1 MQTKGHKTKQNKNPK
16 IQIREHTTTDA
27 VRQLTR
33 IICTSWTFTFSNCL
47 YIKYIHLSVRII
59 PYQINPAACVV
70 GVELFL
76 WCHLLNSIVHE
87 YSLTGQAILKAVQY
101 HSCTISIFSFHLSF
115 LLHSRWV
122 GWNNLNNTL
131 SFSNQTLQ
139 DKLMK
144 P

>member
-1 MQTKGHKTKQNKNPK
+1 MKTKDIKQNKTK
-16 IQIREHTTTDA
+16 IIKYKQENTLQQMQFDSWLESFVLVGHLHFQI
-27 VRQLTR
+27 V
-33 IICTSWTFTFSNCL
+33 
-47 YIKYIHLSVRII
+47 YIKYIHLSVRTI
-59 PYQINPAACVV
+59 PYLINPAACVV

-131 SFSNQTLQ
+131 PFSSQTLQ